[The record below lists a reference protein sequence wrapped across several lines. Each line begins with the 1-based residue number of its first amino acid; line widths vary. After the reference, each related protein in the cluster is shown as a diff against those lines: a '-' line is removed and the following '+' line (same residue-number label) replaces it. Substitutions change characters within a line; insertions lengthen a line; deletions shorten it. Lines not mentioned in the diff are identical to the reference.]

1 MKFVLFTV
9 ALVLGVPTVAAASAF
24 SKQLKRLAF
33 VAMIV
38 SFLFGSQFSINLMSM
53 EMYRGPVRGFEVTL
67 ADIIVLGLILGMM
80 LRTGSLIIWRPR
92 MFFPLFAF
100 FIFSI
105 INVYQSEYT
114 IYGWFVVWQLFR
126 MGLLYW
132 CVINFFATEEY
143 DHGSIGALMLGYTIS
158 GLIMALITFKQKY
171 LDGLYRTQV
180 FFDHSN
186 TVPSYALI
194 FMFVLFVWVLYNTK
208 SNLMQHLIELVAA
221 LGIVFAVLS
230 TSSRTGMVMAGAS
243 VVGALVVANR
253 KTRNTRIRFTTIFLI
268 ICMLIGLAMVI
279 DTVIYRFLNAP
290 ESSEEARNEFEIAAI
305 MMADDH
311 SIGVGLNQY
320 SQVLTLNK
328 TYREHIKVMKYEEQ
342 AGVAHHIYL
351 LTAAEMGYFGMYFF
365 IAIIALFILSML
377 YYGLPWKTLEQRLLL
392 GVSGGLVILFAI
404 GFYEWVIRLS
414 PVLYQ
419 LVVAAAFG
427 QSLITMSKKNK
438 GLRKRSPK
446 GNES

>member
-9 ALVLGVPTVAAASAF
+9 ALVLGVPIVAAASAF

-33 VAMIV
+33 AAMIV

-53 EMYRGPVRGFEVTL
+53 EMYRGPVRGFEITL
-67 ADIIVLGLILGMM
+67 ADILVLGLNLGMM

-92 MFFPLFAF
+92 MFLPL

-105 INVYQSEYT
+105 INVNQSEYT

-126 MGLLYW
+126 LGLLYW
-132 CVINFFATEEY
+132 CVINFFATEKY
-143 DHGSIGALMLGYTIS
+143 DRGSIGALMLGYTIS
-158 GLIMALITFKQKY
+158 GLILALITFKQKY
-171 LDGLYRTQV
+171 LDGLYRTQA

-186 TVPSYALI
+186 TVPSFTLI
-194 FMFVLFVWVLYNTK
+194 ILCVLLVWVLYDTK
-208 SNLMQHLIELVAA
+208 LNLVQHSIGLIAG
-221 LGIVFAVLS
+221 LGMVFAVLG

-243 VVGALVVANR
+243 VVGALIVANR
-253 KTRNTRIRFTTIFLI
+253 KTRNTRIRYTTIFLI

-305 MMADDH
+305 MMADDYT
-311 SIGVGLNQY
+311 IGVGLNQY
-320 SQVLTLNK
+320 SQVLTENK

-365 IAIIALFILSML
+365 ITIIALFILSML
-377 YYGLPWKTLEQRLLL
+377 YYGLPWKTFEQRLLL
-392 GVSGGLVILFAI
+392 GVSAGMGILFAI

-427 QSLITMSKKNK
+427 QSLITMCKRNK
-438 GLRKRSPK
+438 GMLKRFPK